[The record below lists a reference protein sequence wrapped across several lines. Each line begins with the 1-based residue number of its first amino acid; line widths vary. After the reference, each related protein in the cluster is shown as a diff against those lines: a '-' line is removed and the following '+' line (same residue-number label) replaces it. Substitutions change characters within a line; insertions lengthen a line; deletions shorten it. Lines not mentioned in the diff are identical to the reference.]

1 MLRMTLLLG
10 LCLYLTSNSFGQV
23 VLQLA
28 ERENKTYI
36 SMLDENPSNYVED
49 TLERNSYGIKCIF
62 NCIIVNN
69 FDDETGDVNGFGTDY
84 GNVNENVDVNEN
96 GDGSEDVNIGNDIT
110 TITLPYLRPSATPSS
125 VGTQSDYCKIS
136 KRHTM
141 CKYKV

>member
-28 ERENKTYI
+28 ERATYI

-84 GNVNENVDVNEN
+84 GNVNENVDVNKN
-96 GDGSEDVNIGNDIT
+96 GDGSEDVNIILAM
-110 TITLPYLRPSATPSS
+110 I
-125 VGTQSDYCKIS
+125 
-136 KRHTM
+136 
-141 CKYKV
+141 